1 MSTTGSSGQRSG
13 DRPLGAKIEGQKPQP
28 SGAPRENRPAGGGG
42 GSGSSNSAKRAM
54 AAESI
59 TSPTAATLPRDRLV
73 SLDAYRGFVMLAMA
87 SGGLQLA
94 DVASRFPENSFT
106 RFIEYHGSHV
116 EWAGCAAWDL
126 IQPSFMFMVGVAL
139 PYSYASRE
147 GRGQT
152 RLRGWLHV
160 LWRSLAL
167 VLLGIFLRSDGRA
180 MTNFTFEDVLT
191 QIGLGYPFLY
201 LLAGEG
207 WRKQVIAG
215 LALVG
220 ILAGYWALFAYWTLP
235 GPEFDW
241 RKVGVDPETFPLYDG
256 FFAHWNKN
264 ANPAA
269 YFDQK
274 FLNWFPRPGDKE
286 FVYNGGGYQTLSFIP
301 SLATMIA
308 GLLTGNM
315 LRTPLNKW
323 WKLAIMVG
331 AGLAALGLGWYAGE
345 TICPVVKRI
354 WTPSWAVFAAGW
366 TLLLLSLFY
375 TLIDLTGWKR
385 WSFPLVVVGMNS
397 IATYVMKE
405 TDIPQW
411 ILRTIR
417 THLAAITTWH
427 PFDVENNRYAPL
439 LAALAVIVVIWL
451 VDYWM
456 YRKKIFIRV

>member
-1 MSTTGSSGQRSG
+1 MSTATPSGQRG
-13 DRPLGAKIEGQKPQP
+13 DRQQGPRVDSSKSSSPSRESKPT
-28 SGAPRENRPAGGGG
+28 
-42 GSGSSNSAKRAM
+42 SGSSSAARRAM
-54 AAESI
+54 AAEST

-94 DVASRFPENSFT
+94 DVAGRFPNSAVA
-106 RFIEYHGSHV
+106 RFIEFQGSHV
-116 EWAGCAAWDL
+116 EWAGWAAWDL

-139 PYSYASRE
+139 PYSFASRE
-147 GRGQT
+147 ARGQT

-167 VLLGIFLRSDGRA
+167 VMLGIFLRSDGRP

-207 WRKQVIAG
+207 WRKLTIAG
-215 LALVG
+215 LALLG

-235 GPEFDW
+235 GPDFDW
-241 RKVGVDPETFPLYDG
+241 YAVGVDPTTFPLWDG

-269 YFDQK
+269 YFDQT
-274 FLNWFPRPGDKE
+274 FLNWFPRPEGQP
-286 FVYNGGGYQTLSFIP
+286 FVYNGGGYQTLNFVP

-308 GLLTGNM
+308 GLLTGNL
-315 LRTPLNKW
+315 LRSALGKW
-323 WKLAIMVG
+323 WKLGIMVAAG
-331 AGLAALGLGWYAGE
+331 AAAIGLGWYAGE
-345 TICPVVKRI
+345 TICPMVKRI
-354 WTPSWAVFAAGW
+354 WTPSWAVFSAGC

-375 TLIDLTGWKR
+375 VLIDVAGWRR

-397 IATYVMKE
+397 IATYVMAE
-405 TDIPQW
+405 TGFPSW
-411 ILRTIR
+411 ILRTFR
-417 THLAAITTWH
+417 THLAAITTRH
-427 PFDVENNRYAPL
+427 PFDVETNRFAHFW
-439 LAALAVIVVIWL
+439 AALCVIAVIWL

-456 YRKKIFIRV
+456 YKKKIFIRI